1 MPIQTSPNPYGL
13 NGAVVETGTT
23 AVTGP
28 FYAIQ
33 CLDDTVFASVGVNY
47 EGDAITGV
55 TIPKGTVLYG
65 DWENFTLT
73 SGKVIAYKMSF

>member
-13 NGAVVETGTT
+13 NGAIVETGISS
-23 AVTGP
+23 VTGP

-33 CLDDTVFASVGVNY
+33 CLDDTVFGNVSVNY
-47 EGDAITGV
+47 VGDAITGV

-65 DWENFTLT
+65 VWDGFTLT